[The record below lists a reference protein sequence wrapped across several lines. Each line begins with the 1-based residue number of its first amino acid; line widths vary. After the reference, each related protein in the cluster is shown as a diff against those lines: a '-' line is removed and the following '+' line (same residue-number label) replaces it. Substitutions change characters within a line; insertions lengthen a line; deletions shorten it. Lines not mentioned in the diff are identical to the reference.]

1 MAITQHPTAI
11 VSPKAQIDDNVKIG
25 PFTIIEDDVHIHEG
39 TEIISNAYIANG
51 ATIGKNCLIFP
62 GVVISTKPQDLKYD
76 NSPTKTV
83 IGDNN
88 EIREYV
94 TIHRGSQA
102 TGVTIVGNNNL
113 IMAYSHI
120 AHDCRIGD
128 YNVLANVVQLAGHV
142 HIEDWVVI
150 GGVVK
155 IHQFCKIG
163 CHAMVGGDVKITKDI
178 APYTLVGENP
188 PKVDGINKIGL
199 KRRGF
204 SPEVIKEIEE
214 FYKMVFHSG
223 LNNTDGINKYL
234 ELHPN
239 GILPEIQHCIEFI
252 QKSQRGVYR

>member
-1 MAITQHPTAI
+1 
-11 VSPKAQIDDNVKIG
+11 
-25 PFTIIEDDVHIHEG
+25 
-39 TEIISNAYIANG
+39 
-51 ATIGKNCLIFP
+51 
-62 GVVISTKPQDLKYD
+62 
-76 NSPTKTV
+76 
-83 IGDNN
+83 
-88 EIREYV
+88 
-94 TIHRGSQA
+94 
-102 TGVTIVGNNNL
+102 
-113 IMAYSHI
+113 
-120 AHDCRIGD
+120 
-128 YNVLANVVQLAGHV
+128 VLANVVQLAGHV

-163 CHAMVGGDVKITKDI
+163 CHAMIGGDVKVTKDI